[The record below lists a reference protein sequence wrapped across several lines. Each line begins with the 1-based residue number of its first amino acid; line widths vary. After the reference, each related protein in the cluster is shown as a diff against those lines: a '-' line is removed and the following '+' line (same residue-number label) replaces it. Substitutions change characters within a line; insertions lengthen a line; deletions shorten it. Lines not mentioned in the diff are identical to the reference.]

1 MLLAPAQT
9 STQGIYGPYENE
21 QRGGGLALGGGV
33 VEKKKK

>member
-21 QRGGGLALGGGV
+21 QRGGGVGFGGWGG
-33 VEKKKK
+33 